1 MNSPRTIP
9 CVLVFPPRS
18 KPPGFQ
24 SPRICVVKLDMIEL
38 RYSSSF
44 GSSFSSAIFNPS
56 SLRCMLMST
65 VVKRAIGSRSTL
77 SNTGR
82 SHGSNRRSICKRNM
96 MVSLAQS
103 NNREPVLARGIWR
116 LVFEFTI
123 GRVLGEDTEGVR
135 GIHGRRAR
143 LSFCRK
149 LQREMNE
156 LLLTPVNNPQIDARC
171 DFAYFVSNPVR
182 DERSLRVVEHDA
194 LLLIEPAFTL
204 VNLGDNHPMSVG
216 SDHVD
221 ELALDGIKHFA
232 FPREEIHDPGDL
244 IRDLGAGRH
253 NCRPFAL
260 PAGNVAGR
268 AIAENFVE

>member
-9 CVLVFPPRS
+9 RVLVFPPRS
-18 KPPGFQ
+18 KPPGFH

-56 SLRCMLMST
+56 SLRCMLMSA

-77 SNTGR
+77 SNAGR
-82 SHGSNRRSICKRNM
+82 SHGSNRRSIRKRNM
-96 MVSLAQS
+96 MVSLAQFKS
-103 NNREPVLARGIWR
+103 RELVLARGIGR

-123 GRVLGEDTEGVR
+123 GRVLGENTEGVR

-171 DFAYFVSNPVR
+171 DFAYFVSNPMR
-182 DERSLRVVEHDA
+182 DERSLRVVEHNTLFSIQQA
-194 LLLIEPAFTL
+194 LLL
-204 VNLGDNHPMSVG
+204 VNLGNDCLVPHG
-216 SDHVD
+216 
-221 ELALDGIKHFA
+221 
-232 FPREEIHDPGDL
+232 
-244 IRDLGAGRH
+244 
-253 NCRPFAL
+253 
-260 PAGNVAGR
+260 
-268 AIAENFVE
+268 